1 MQGRATEQNGRQ
13 FRALRNDALDPCLN
27 GRKHRILKMQIVY
40 RVRGD
45 VEFGKQDQISA
56 LVTGKAR
63 QIERGIDIRLNVARA
78 GLRRCRCDADQTV
91 SVNRSEAR
99 RVGKECVMTGRY
111 RCAPDTSK

>member
-1 MQGRATEQNGRQ
+1 
-13 FRALRNDALDPCLN
+13 
-27 GRKHRILKMQIVY
+27 MQIVY

-91 SVNRSEAR
+91 SVTGLKAIRDHASASPTISIGSAPCRER
-99 RVGKECVMTGRY
+99 GGPYVEFQVGAGSLK
-111 RCAPDTSK
+111 

>member
-78 GLRRCRCDADQTV
+78 GQIGRASGR
-91 SVNRSEAR
+91 E
-99 RVGKECVMTGRY
+99 RVCQLGEIEVVGGPLK
-111 RCAPDTSK
+111 KKKK